1 MADLPPI
8 MQKLVIDPDELV
20 QCARIAAKHFGELAD
35 DLEKLRSSAISLA
48 EAAAPGETD
57 GAGAEPLVP
66 GPDDDE

>member
-8 MQKLVIDPDELV
+8 MQKLVIDPEELV

-48 EAAAPGETD
+48 ESAAPGETD
-57 GAGAEPLVP
+57 GAGAEPPVS
-66 GPDDDE
+66 GGSR